1 MRKKF
6 SKEDNTSS
14 QEPKLDGHTTMLE
27 YIGSYASDILS
38 PMSFMHLTP
47 LEFWK
52 GLFEKENYGEG
63 KRHDKETIRWPYVE
77 RLVIL
82 ARKFKSL
89 FDEDRKF
96 ILSSRKSGVFWRGD
110 DMSQFIKIVDATL
123 DYRELTNEE
132 KDRYRKNLLKMS
144 SAFKNMYA

>member
-6 SKEDNTSS
+6 SKDEPISNSS
-14 QEPKLDGHTTMLE
+14 PKLDGHTTILE
-27 YIGSYASDILS
+27 YIGSSASDILE
-38 PMSFMHLTP
+38 PMSFMHLPP
-47 LEFWK
+47 LEFWTK
-52 GLFEKENYGEG
+52 LFEHESYMEG
-63 KRHDKETIRWPYVE
+63 KRPVKESIKWPYVE

-89 FDEDRKF
+89 SNEDRNF

-110 DMSQFIKIVDATL
+110 DIEQFIKIVDSTL
-123 DYRELTNEE
+123 DYRDLTSEE
-132 KDRYRKNLLKMS
+132 KDKYRKNLLKMS